1 MQQHVPDD
9 APSALDVLDRVLTKG
24 IVIFYDINI
33 SVSGLRLIEID
44 GGVTIMSL
52 ETYSKRV
59 GASADDETT
68 RAVVS
73 AAEEYLRDLPE
84 GDAPHFRQH

>member
-1 MQQHVPDD
+1 MHQHVHGDG
-9 APSALDVLDRVLTKG
+9 PSALDVLDRVLTKG

-33 SVSGLRLIEID
+33 SVSGLRLVEID

-52 ETYSKRV
+52 ETYAKRV
-59 GASADDETT
+59 DPPADGETT
-68 RAVVS
+68 QAVVS
-73 AAEEYLRDLPE
+73 AVEEYLRDLPE